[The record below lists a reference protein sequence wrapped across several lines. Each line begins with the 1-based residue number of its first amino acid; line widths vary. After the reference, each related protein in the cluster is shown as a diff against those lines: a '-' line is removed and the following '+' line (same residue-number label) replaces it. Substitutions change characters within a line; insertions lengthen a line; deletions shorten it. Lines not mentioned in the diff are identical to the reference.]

1 MQRIVRHSEANKWW
15 TRPSRVV
22 LAVSADEEGRA
33 DIIALGWKMTTSG
46 QPPMVA
52 ISIAPERHSH
62 GIIQRT
68 GEFVLSSPAEDM
80 AKATMFCGTT
90 SGRDTDKFK
99 ETGLTAMP
107 ASKVKPPLI
116 GEALVNLECV
126 VRGELTTGDHT
137 IFAGEIVASH
147 VSENPSRRLL
157 LSIGH
162 ESGYKHLLSQGMYR
176 FGVIRN
182 D

>member
-1 MQRIVRHSEANKWW
+1 MQKQVPHSEANKAWA
-15 TRPSRVV
+15 RPSRIV
-22 LAVSADEEGRA
+22 LAVSADEDGAA

-52 ISIAPERHSH
+52 VSIAPPRHSH

-68 GEFVLSSPAEDM
+68 GEFVLSVPGEHLAE
-80 AKATMFCGTT
+80 ATMFCGTT

-99 ETGLTAMP
+99 ETGLTPLP
-107 ASKVKPPLI
+107 AVKVKPPLI
-116 GEALVNLECV
+116 GEALVNLECL

-147 VSENPSRRLL
+147 VAENLDRRLL
-157 LSIGH
+157 ISIGQ
-162 ESGYKHLLSQGMYR
+162 ESGYEHLLSRGMYR
-176 FGVIRN
+176 FGAVRN